1 MSSKN
6 YTHPK
11 TQIKHVSY
19 KFRVNKGSLEPK
31 IILHD
36 KKINRYG
43 FPHEKDT
50 YEIKDEKIGEHTSE
64 LQSHHDLVCR
74 LLLEKKKKNKKYKKK
89 KKKKQTT

>member
-36 KKINRYG
+36 KKHKSVWISSREGHIRNKRREDETWK
-43 FPHEKDT
+43 FSPQ
-50 YEIKDEKIGEHTSE
+50 YEFIS
-64 LQSHHDLVCR
+64 L
-74 LLLEKKKKNKKYKKK
+74 
-89 KKKKQTT
+89 